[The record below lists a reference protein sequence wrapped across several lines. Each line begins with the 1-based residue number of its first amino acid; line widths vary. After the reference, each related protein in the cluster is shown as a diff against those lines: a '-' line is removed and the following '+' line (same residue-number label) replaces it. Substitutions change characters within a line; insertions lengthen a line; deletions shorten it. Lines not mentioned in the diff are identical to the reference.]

1 MRIVIVGGWHRL
13 LFCQDDYGTFV
24 LDDGLFFTKKYSLTE
39 SYTPYVCCYYP
50 TGILNR
56 YIFLEYS
63 NVVLLVIFV

>member
-1 MRIVIVGGWHRL
+1 MNS
-13 LFCQDDYGTFV
+13 FCILQKWEMKIGRDDPMSTYGRPPV
-24 LDDGLFFTKKYSLTE
+24 R
-39 SYTPYVCCYYP
+39 YYP